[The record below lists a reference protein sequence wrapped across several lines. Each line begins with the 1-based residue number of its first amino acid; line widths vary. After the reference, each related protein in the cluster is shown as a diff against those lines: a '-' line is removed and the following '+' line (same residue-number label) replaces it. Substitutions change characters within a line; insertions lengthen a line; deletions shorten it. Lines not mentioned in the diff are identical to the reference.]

1 MVQNLHLIN
10 IWRRKISLVDLVSIS
25 WSVLEVAGK
34 IGQDLDGQSEEV
46 RTVQTRSTRVKPQ
59 KQRPLSEQGKMRSP
73 AKVQKLRSVGRE
85 GGGGE

>member
-10 IWRRKISLVDLVSIS
+10 IWRRKISLVDLVGIS

-34 IGQDLDGQSEEV
+34 IGQDLDGQSKEV

-73 AKVQKLRSVGRE
+73 AKVQ
-85 GGGGE
+85 